1 MKNFAYWSIQAIAA
15 LALVAAWWQG
25 WLTEYVLLDRTGISQ
40 AIALLGLVGS
50 AYMLRAW
57 RAGWARDY
65 EQHLSV
71 VRTLASYAVNAG
83 LLGTLVGFMVALSG
97 VVTVSGASELK
108 SMVGA
113 LVEGMQIAIGTSIVG
128 CNVALFQSVH
138 RLVFA
143 LAVGDDADG
152 E

>member
-1 MKNFAYWSIQAIAA
+1 MPFAYWAIQSVAA

-25 WLTEYVLLDRTGISQ
+25 WLTEYVLMDRTGISQ
-40 AIALLGLVGS
+40 AIALLGIVGS
-50 AYMLRAW
+50 VYMLGAW
-57 RAGWARDY
+57 RARWSHDY
-65 EQHLSV
+65 DQHLSV

-108 SMVGA
+108 TMVGA

-128 CNVALFQSVH
+128 CIVALFLSIH
-138 RLVFA
+138 RLVFSISI
-143 LAVGDDADG
+143 GDEADG